1 MSTFDPM
8 AAAIDWL
15 DAYRAASLSIVDL
28 YAELASLECA
38 CGGRKIMVGHDAI
51 TAYWGQRFR
60 EKPAGELVD
69 LQHTGPDI
77 VVGYRVPD
85 GVVQALLRFDDVG
98 KIERSRC
105 GPLSGDPAEA
115 LSSCAHFLG

>member
-8 AAAIDWL
+8 AAALDWL

-38 CGGRKIMVGHDAI
+38 CGGRRIMVGHDAI

-60 EKPAGELVD
+60 EKPA
-69 LQHTGPDI
+69 QHTGPDI
-77 VVGYRVPD
+77 VVSYRVPD
-85 GVVQALLRFDDVG
+85 AVVQALLRFDDVG

-105 GPLSGDPAEA
+105 GPLSGDPA
-115 LSSCAHFLG
+115 

>member
-38 CGGRKIMVGHDAI
+38 CGGRRIMVGHDAI
-51 TAYWGQRFR
+51 TLLSATEYRTGWSKHSCASMMWGKSNVVVVVRLAATPLKRFR
-60 EKPAGELVD
+60 PALIPGLEID
-69 LQHTGPDI
+69 LN
-77 VVGYRVPD
+77 
-85 GVVQALLRFDDVG
+85 RF
-98 KIERSRC
+98 
-105 GPLSGDPAEA
+105 SGLWPRRR
-115 LSSCAHFLG
+115 